1 MYRVLKN
8 KKISSSSY
16 QIDIIAPNVIARAK
30 PGQFVI
36 IMAKEDSE
44 RIPLTIY
51 DFDKETETLSLIY
64 QVVGASTKELTEI
77 ENEVYAVTGPLG
89 KPNEICNDIES
100 YKDKRIVY
108 VAGGVGIA
116 PVYPQVKFLSE
127 HGLKVDVIYGARSAN
142 QYLIRNKIEKYANK
156 VYYATDD
163 GSFGK
168 KGFVTDILKEHINNY
183 DICVAIGP
191 IIMMKNVSELTKEY
205 NVKTIVSLN
214 PIMVDGTGMCG
225 ACRCEIEG
233 KPKFACIDGPEF
245 DGHKVNY
252 DLALKRL
259 NIYKEEEK
267 VLSEKQERGELW
279 IITSEQQWEFK
290 NQM

>member
-1 MYRVLKN
+1 MYKIIKN
-8 KKISSSSY
+8 EKISPNSY
-16 QIDIIAPNVIARAK
+16 LMEIVAPEAIRNAM

-36 IMAKEDSE
+36 LMGKEDSE

-51 DFDKETETLSLIY
+51 DMDQEKGILSVIY
-64 QVVGASTKELTEI
+64 QVIGASTEELSTLTDEI
-77 ENEVYAVTGPLG
+77 FAVVGPLG
-89 KPNEICNDIES
+89 NANEICAHPES
-100 YKDKRIVY
+100 FKGKRIVY

-116 PVYPQVKFLSE
+116 PVYPQVKY
-127 HGLKVDVIYGARSAN
+127 LKERGFDIDIIYGSREKDLL
-142 QYLIRNKIEKYANK
+142 LIRDKAEEVARQ

-163 GSFGK
+163 GSFGE
-168 KGFVTDILKEHINNY
+168 KGFVTTILEREIGNY

-191 IIMMKNVSELTKEY
+191 IIMMKNVAAVTKKY
-205 NVKTIVSLN
+205 DVKTIVSMN
-214 PIMVDGTGMCG
+214 PLMVDGSGMCG

-252 DLALKRL
+252 DLAMKRM

-267 VLSEKQERGELW
+267 EKW
-279 IITSEQQWEFK
+279 EQMK
-290 NQM
+290 KALGKH